1 MSDDQELMELFGKV
15 NSIPWD
21 SIIRLAAQGSVGQL
35 LNGIGHELN
44 NSLTP
49 VLGYSQLL
57 QENGMLEEECRTY
70 AQRIAVEAEE
80 ISHTVETMLV
90 LARRQHAGSDLVN
103 LNDLVKETL
112 ALQKYEMRKH
122 DVAIELRLA
131 RNLPPV
137 VVDPYEM
144 QIVFL
149 NVVQNAIQ
157 ALAGFAKERIL
168 RVCTDFQSA
177 DSSRLFIEFADNG
190 PGIHPRIM
198 GRVFEPFFTTKTP
211 AMPSAVGLGLTIC
224 YYFVRKNGGT
234 VSIQS
239 RLGEGTQV
247 KIELPITTELP
258 DMPSY

>member
-1 MSDDQELMELFGKV
+1 MSHDQELVELFGKV
-15 NSIPWD
+15 SSIPWD
-21 SIIRLAAQGSVGQL
+21 SIIRLAAQGAVGQL

-57 QENGMLEEECRTY
+57 QEDGMLGAECNTY
-70 AQRIAVEAEE
+70 AQRIAAEAEE
-80 ISHTVETMLV
+80 MSRTIETMLV

-112 ALQKYEMRKH
+112 ALQKYEMGKH
-122 DVAIELRLA
+122 DIAIDLRLA
-131 RNLPPV
+131 RNLRPV
-137 VVDPYEM
+137 LVDPYEM

-157 ALAGFAKERIL
+157 ALAGFAKERTL
-168 RVCTDFQSA
+168 RVRTDSQSV
-177 DSSRLFIEFADNG
+177 DSDRLFVEFADNG
-190 PGIHPRIM
+190 PGIHPRVIE
-198 GRVFEPFFTTKTP
+198 RVFDPFFTTKTQ
-211 AMPSAVGLGLTIC
+211 AMPPAVGLGLTVC

-247 KIELPITTELP
+247 KIELPITTDLP
-258 DMPSY
+258 DMLSY